1 MWHLIYLQW
10 MDGTLMMRWI
20 NEIYLKYTGSK
31 KSLLVMD
38 TFSAHC
44 SDEIISL
51 LSKHHSRFALIPG
64 GCTSKLQP
72 LDVSLNKPFKQ
83 VCRQEFHTSCCYQL
97 ATMSSSADRLKTA
110 SKARDLPVGGKIP
123 ISSPRNDH
131 KVIQSHWNFL
141 SSG

>member
-1 MWHLIYLQW
+1 

-51 LSKHHSRFALIPG
+51 LSKHHTRVALIPG

-83 VCRQEFHTSCCYQL
+83 VCRQKFETYCRSQLVLIKHSGL
-97 ATMSSSADRLKTA
+97 ATCLPKLQAGLDKHA
-110 SKARDLPVGGKIP
+110 S
-123 ISSPRNDH
+123 
-131 KVIQSHWNFL
+131 W
-141 SSG
+141 